1 MSWRVRHAQ
10 VTLGTWDGRWGGEAR
25 NGSSRVGGGG
35 GGGGGGE
42 GRRDMHVLHYEVT
55 ATL

>member
-1 MSWRVRHAQ
+1 MSWRVRHTQ

-25 NGSSRVGGGG
+25 NGSSRVGVGG